1 MVDEPLTWRTVQTPH
16 DRPRPLASTGTKGIM
31 TSTRTTS
38 TRRRALLAAS
48 AVGLLA
54 VTTACS
60 SVDDGGGN
68 DAGGG
73 ESSGGGT
80 LAELQDAGS
89 ITVGFA
95 GEEPYSYQD
104 DSGELTGAAVA
115 LNEAIYGELGIDTV
129 EGTLTE
135 WNSLIPGLTAD
146 RFDSI
151 SAGMS
156 ILPER
161 CEQAAFS
168 EPEIMYTTA
177 FLVPEGNPENL
188 TDWQSAVDADINLA
202 VMSGAIEARYAE
214 DTDVQT
220 TQVGSPQDGLDAV
233 TSGRA
238 DAFALTGISLRAL
251 AENTDAPVEA
261 TESFVA
267 VIDGVPQVGAGATVF
282 RDEDSELLEAYN
294 EELASIVSDEERYM
308 EILGPFGFTEAE
320 RPVEGLTAEMLCEGD
335 LEAIADELGSELGLD
350 A

>member
-1 MVDEPLTWRTVQTPH
+1 
-16 DRPRPLASTGTKGIM
+16 M
-31 TSTRTTS
+31 TSTRSTA
-38 TRRRALLAAS
+38 TRRRTLLAAS
-48 AVGLLA
+48 AVGILA

-68 DAGGG
+68 GG
-73 ESSGGGT
+73 ETSGGGT
-80 LAELQDAGS
+80 LGALQDQGS

-115 LNEAIYGELGIDTV
+115 LNEAIYGELGIDSV

-135 WNSLIPGLTAD
+135 WNSLIPGLNAD

-177 FLVPEGNPENL
+177 FLVPDGNPDAL
-188 TDWQSAVDADINLA
+188 TDWQSAVDADVKLA
-202 VMSGAIEARYAE
+202 VMGGAIEAGYAE
-214 DTDVQT
+214 KTGVEAI
-220 TQVGSPQDGLDAV
+220 QVGSPQDGLDAV

-251 AENTDAPVEA
+251 AEKADGVEA
-261 TESFVA
+261 TDAFVA
-267 VIDGVPQVGAGATVF
+267 VIDGVPQIGAGATVF
-282 RDEDSELLEAYN
+282 RQGDTDLLDAYN
-294 EELASIVSDEERYM
+294 EQLAEIVSDPQTYEDV
-308 EILGPFGFTEAE
+308 LGPFGFTEAE
-320 RPVEGLTAEMLCEGD
+320 RPIEGLTAEMLCEGD
-335 LEAIADELGSELGLD
+335 LEAIADELGAELGQD
-350 A
+350 S

>member
-1 MVDEPLTWRTVQTPH
+1 MIDDPLAWRTVQTPH

-38 TRRRALLAAS
+38 TRHRALLAAS

-68 DAGGG
+68 GDS
-73 ESSGGGT
+73 ESEGGGT

-95 GEEPYSYQD
+95 GEEPYSFQD

-135 WNSLIPGLTAD
+135 WNSLIPGLNAD

-161 CEQAAFS
+161 CEAAAFS

-177 FLVPEGNPENL
+177 FLVPEGNPQNL

-233 TSGRA
+233 VSGRA

-251 AENTDAPVEA
+251 AERSDAPVEA
-261 TESFVA
+261 TDAFVA
-267 VIDGVPQVGAGATVF
+267 VIDGVPQIGAGATVF
-282 RDEDSELLEAYN
+282 RDEDTELLEAYN
-294 EELASIVSDEERYM
+294 EELESIVSDEDRYL

-335 LEAIADELGSELGLD
+335 LEAIADEVGPELGLD
-350 A
+350 S

>member
-1 MVDEPLTWRTVQTPH
+1 
-16 DRPRPLASTGTKGIM
+16 M
-31 TSTRTTS
+31 TSTRTTPN
-38 TRRRALLAAS
+38 RRRALLAAS

-60 SVDDGGGN
+60 SVDDGGENGS
-68 DAGGG
+68 GGDTD
-73 ESSGGGT
+73 GGT
-80 LAELQDAGS
+80 LAQLQDSGT

-95 GEEPYSYQD
+95 GEEPYSFQD

-135 WNSLIPGLTAD
+135 WNSLIPGLNAD

-177 FLVPEGNPENL
+177 FLVPEGNPQNL

-202 VMSGAIEARYAE
+202 VMSGAIEAGYAE
-214 DTDVQT
+214 ETDVQT

-261 TESFVA
+261 TDAFVA
-267 VIDGVPQVGAGATVF
+267 VIDGVPQIGAGATVF
-282 RDEDSELLEAYN
+282 RDEDTELLEAYN
-294 EELASIVSDEERYM
+294 EELESIVSDPERYA

>member
-1 MVDEPLTWRTVQTPH
+1 
-16 DRPRPLASTGTKGIM
+16 M
-31 TSTRTTS
+31 TSTRITAP
-38 TRRRALLAAS
+38 RRRALLAAS

-60 SVDDGGGN
+60 SVDDGGNGS
-68 DAGGG
+68 GGDDTA
-73 ESSGGGT
+73 GGGT
-80 LAELQDAGS
+80 LSELQDSGS

-95 GEEPYSYQD
+95 GEEPYSFQD

-135 WNSLIPGLTAD
+135 WNSLIPGLNAD

-161 CEQAAFS
+161 CEEASFS

-177 FLVPEGNPENL
+177 FLVPEGNPQNL

-202 VMSGAIEARYAE
+202 VMSGAIEAGYADE
-214 DTDVQT
+214 TDVQT

-308 EILGPFGFTEAE
+308 ESLGPFGFTEAE